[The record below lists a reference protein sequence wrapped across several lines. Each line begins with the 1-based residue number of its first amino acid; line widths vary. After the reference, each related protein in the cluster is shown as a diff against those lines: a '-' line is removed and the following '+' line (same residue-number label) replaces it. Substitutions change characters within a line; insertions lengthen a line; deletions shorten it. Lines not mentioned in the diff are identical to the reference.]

1 MSQLHCRCITLAN
14 DLELLIKLL
23 PWLVANNGAS
33 LTDIA
38 SQFEITEK
46 HALDLIGQLVVTGP
60 SQAGGGL
67 VDIDFED
74 AESIFVSD
82 AKALDRPIKLSQF
95 EAATLLGGLHYL
107 EQMPDFVDVQAV
119 TGLIAKIQNVMPS
132 ADSPI
137 NVVPAPTS
145 ETVRSVVA
153 EGISSQNV
161 IEIKYAGITKDDVS
175 LRCVDPVSTYG
186 QDDFVY
192 LKAWCRSSQAWRSFR
207 LDRIIE
213 ATLISEPVDIPAH
226 EEPVEAQREYLAVIE
241 LDKAYYGQL
250 DQVDVVSFKEYMWH
264 AVEVEIKVYS
274 RDWLVSMILASGG
287 RVKAVRPPDLIEA
300 LVSRAQAW
308 E

>member
-1 MSQLHCRCITLAN
+1 MAN

-33 LTDIA
+33 LADIA
-38 SQFEITEK
+38 TQFDISQK

-82 AKALDRPIKLSQF
+82 AKALDRPIKLSHF
-95 EAATLLGGLHYL
+95 EASTLLGGLHYL
-107 EQMPDFVDVQAV
+107 EQFPHLVDVATV
-119 TGLIAKIQNVMPS
+119 TGLIAKIQHVMP
-132 ADSPI
+132 DIESPI
-137 NVVPAPTS
+137 NVVAAPTLEGVQAVVS
-145 ETVRSVVA
+145 ESLSAKQVL
-153 EGISSQNV
+153 
-161 IEIKYAGITKDDVS
+161 EITYAGVTKDDVS
-175 LRCVDPVSTYG
+175 VRLIEPVSTYG

-192 LKAWCRSSQAWRSFR
+192 LKAWCRKSQAWRSFR
-207 LDRIIE
+207 LDRIVE
-213 ATLISEPVDIPAH
+213 ARLIAESVSIPAQ
-226 EEPVEAQREYLAVIE
+226 EEPVEVPREYLAAIE

-264 AVEVEIKVYS
+264 AVEVELKVYS

-287 RVKAVRPPDLIEA
+287 RVKAVRPPDLIAA
-300 LVSRAQAW
+300 LVERASAW